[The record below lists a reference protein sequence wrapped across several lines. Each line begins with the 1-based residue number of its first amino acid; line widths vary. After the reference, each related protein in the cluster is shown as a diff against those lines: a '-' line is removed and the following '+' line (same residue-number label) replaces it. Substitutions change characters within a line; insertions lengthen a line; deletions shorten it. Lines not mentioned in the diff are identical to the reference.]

1 MKRGVRAIRADI
13 VWFCTTVFLLILF
26 LFMFVSMNKSYN
38 ELLEVNEELIQTIE
52 KSREDYDK
60 NIQSYRDEMTTL
72 SERCITAES
81 YRYYYEYIL
90 EEYGIP
96 VD

>member
-1 MKRGVRAIRADI
+1 MKRGIRADI

-26 LFMFVSMNKSYN
+26 LSMFVSMNKSYN

-60 NIQSYRDEMTTL
+60 NIQSYRDEMTIL
-72 SERCITAES
+72 SERCSTAES
-81 YRYYYEYIL
+81 YRYYYEHIL

-96 VD
+96 VE

>member
-1 MKRGVRAIRADI
+1 MKRGIRADI

-26 LFMFVSMNKSYN
+26 LSMFVSMDKRYN

-81 YRYYYEYIL
+81 YRYYYKHIL

-96 VD
+96 VE

>member
-1 MKRGVRAIRADI
+1 MKRGIRADI

-26 LFMFVSMNKSYN
+26 LSMFVSMDKRYN
-38 ELLEVNEELIQTIE
+38 ELIKVNEELIQTIE

-72 SERCITAES
+72 SERCITSES
-81 YRYYYEYIL
+81 YRYYYEHIL

>member
-1 MKRGVRAIRADI
+1 MKRGIRADI

-26 LFMFVSMNKSYN
+26 LSMFVSMDKRYN
-38 ELLEVNEELIQTIE
+38 ELMKVNEELIQTIE

-60 NIQSYRDEMTTL
+60 SIQSYRDEMTTL
-72 SERCITAES
+72 SDRCITAES
-81 YRYYYEYIL
+81 YRYYYKHIL

-96 VD
+96 VE

>member
-1 MKRGVRAIRADI
+1 MKRGIRADI

-90 EEYGIP
+90 EEYGIQ

>member
-1 MKRGVRAIRADI
+1 MKRAIRAVRADI

-60 NIQSYRDEMTTL
+60 NIQSYRDEMITL

-81 YRYYYEYIL
+81 YRYYYEHIL
-90 EEYGIP
+90 EDYGIQ